1 MQLRSEKGNWHGQPY
16 IGPGG
21 DSHIRR
27 TGSRCDID
35 KVGGRISH
43 SGLGDEVAVG
53 AVGQGGL
60 LGGLQ
65 AGGGTGSGSRR
76 SGCISR
82 RRIDYGIAPDHNQ
95 QIEAE
100 NDKYYEKDAGYCYL
114 DGNASSRVSCQSAL
128 AISSL
133 CFTHGFVLIFAGSLH
148 VHWSTTRLRAMVWK
162 ALFKSADL
170 VTATYMALLP
180 EI

>member
-1 MQLRSEKGNWHGQPY
+1 MQLRSEKGNWHRQPH
-16 IGPGG
+16 ISPGG
-21 DSHIRR
+21 DGHIGSADGRR
-27 TGSRCDID
+27 DVD
-35 KVGGRISH
+35 KVGGRIGYR
-43 SGLGDEVAVG
+43 GLGNKVAVG

-65 AGGGTGSGSRR
+65 AGGGTGSGS
-76 SGCISR
+76 SGPGRISR

-114 DGNASSRVSCQSAL
+114 DGNASSRLPCQSAL